1 MLFFGPTCHSIRSR
15 ETAAQLKLKAF
26 RPIYALN
33 GRNPQARSVSDQPN
47 SEEIFMSTSA
57 VSSVSLNQQLQSYFQ
72 TRNSDVQQLGQALSS
87 GNLAN
92 AQVAYNSITALGQ
105 EGPFA
110 NGNPFQLSQREQDF
124 TAIGQALQSGDLAG
138 AQQAFSALQLTFRG
152 NTPKGPTAQP
162 VSSSA
167 AGVAATGAGS
177 AGPEIVL
184 NLSGNS
190 GGTSPTTAA
199 STAPEIVINLSN
211 SGGSSPAAPAAAS
224 STTSPEIVLNLN
236 SSSTSPEEITIG
248 IANSGGGEQV
258 SISVGAEGSTNQGS
272 TNQASNAPQVTL
284 NLGANT
290 NEQIVLNFLNALSST
305 TSTSSTSGSSA
316 NSGVSVSA

>member
-1 MLFFGPTCHSIRSR
+1 LRSFKRKSRTIEAKSLQADIRL
-15 ETAAQLKLKAF
+15 EWQE
-26 RPIYALN
+26 P
-33 GRNPQARSVSDQPN
+33 PARSLSDQPN

-57 VSSVSLNQQLQSYFQ
+57 VSSVSLNQQLQSYFE
-72 TRNSDVQQLGQALSS
+72 TRNSDVQQLGRALSS
-87 GNLAN
+87 GNLAS

-138 AQQAFSALQLTFRG
+138 AQQAFSALQSTFRG

-167 AGVAATGAGS
+167 ATGAGN

-184 NLSGNS
+184 NLSSN
-190 GGTSPTTAA
+190 GGATSPTTAA
-199 STAPEIVINLSN
+199 NTAPEIIINLSN
-211 SGGSSPAAPAAAS
+211 SGSASPAAPAATS
-224 STTSPEIVLNLN
+224 STTGPEIVLNLN
-236 SSSTSPEEITIG
+236 SGSTSPEEITIG
-248 IANSGGGEQV
+248 IANSSSGEQV
-258 SISVGAEGSTNQGS
+258 SISVGTQASTSQDSSSQDSTSQTSTNQPS
-272 TNQASNAPQVTL
+272 HAPQVTL
-284 NLGANT
+284 NLGANI

-305 TSTSSTSGSSA
+305 SSTSSTSGSSV

>member
-1 MLFFGPTCHSIRSR
+1 
-15 ETAAQLKLKAF
+15 
-26 RPIYALN
+26 
-33 GRNPQARSVSDQPN
+33 
-47 SEEIFMSTSA
+47 MSTSA

-72 TRNSDVQQLGQALSS
+72 TRNSDLQQLGKALSS
-87 GNLAN
+87 GDLAN

-110 NGNPFQLSQREQDF
+110 NGNPFLVSQREKDF
-124 TAIGQALQSGDLAG
+124 TAIGQALQAGDLAG
-138 AQQAFSALQLTFRG
+138 AQQAFSTLQETFRG

-167 AGVAATGAGS
+167 AGAAATSGGS
-177 AGPEIVL
+177 TGPEIVL
-184 NLSGNS
+184 NLSSNS

-199 STAPEIVINLSN
+199 SNPAPEIVINLSN
-211 SGGSSPAAPAAAS
+211 SATASPAAPAAAP
-224 STTSPEIVLNLN
+224 STASPEIVLNLN
-236 SSSTSPEEITIG
+236 STGTSPEEITIG
-248 IANSGGGEQV
+248 INSSSNGEQV
-258 SISVGAEGSTNQGS
+258 SISVGNPGSNNQGS
-272 TNQASNAPQVTL
+272 TSQGSNAPQLTL

-316 NSGVSVSA
+316 SGGVSVSA